1 MLQVSRSGYY
11 AWKTRPVSLQTLH
24 RTELISEIH
33 VIHANREMHVD
44 GSPRVYRELLT
55 HAYQVGENTVAKLMS
70 SEGIASSTAKRFRA
84 STTDSKHSLAVAEN
98 ILDRDFTADC
108 CGQEA
113 VESASVIRPLPEEA
127 SPNGGAAYE
136 SKLSCR
142 S

>member
-55 HAYQVGENTVAKLMS
+55 RAYQVGENTVAKLMN
-70 SEGIASSTAKRFRA
+70 SEGIALSTAKRFRA
-84 STTDSKHSLAVAEN
+84 STTDG
-98 ILDRDFTADC
+98 R
-108 CGQEA
+108 EA
-113 VESASVIRPLPEEA
+113 VESASVIRSLPEDA
-127 SPNGGAAYE
+127 SPNCGAAYE